1 MPRAA
6 WLLGAAWLLSFFA
19 PLLSPG
25 RVLANRDVPL
35 FHLPLRASFRLLV
48 EGGSPLWSPW
58 LNGGQPV
65 LSNPSYAA
73 FYPPGWIVF
82 LVPPAYAL
90 SLLVVLHAA
99 VAFAGAWWLARRL
112 GVGRGAAALA
122 ALGYTGSGASLSL
135 ISALTLFCSMAWFPW
150 VIGHAD
156 AALRA
161 EKGKWLRPALLAALC
176 LALQLLN
183 GEPATVVITGLGVLA
198 VALASVRRP
207 QSLPR
212 ILVPFA
218 LAVLLAA
225 VQWLPTWG
233 RLAGSPRAGGLE
245 ARRATVWS
253 APPARLLELAFPRFF
268 GDPTRDHEK
277 LFFGWNLHD
286 RDYPYVPSVYPGLL
300 LTVLAVAALAQWP
313 VPRRA
318 AWGAAFVVG
327 AFLAL
332 GRHNPLYESLRE
344 VVPVLAV
351 LRFPEKFAVLAVVS
365 LVFAGALGWGWLIKE
380 RGEGRPERAD
390 FPLALSVVLLV
401 LAGSLTGL
409 LYQVPRLGEWFVR
422 THGGPGMTPEKIR
435 LGILY
440 LRGEGWAAIATA
452 ALVAALL
459 ALCRWRRPPA
469 RLLTGLALAL
479 LAADLWHYGHGLVQV
494 APAGLYQGPPPVE
507 VPPDA
512 RLYVQE
518 TSGGDPD
525 FVPRR
530 GDPRLAPV
538 RASIDRMEPYSA
550 LLWRI
555 PYALNEDFDLMLT
568 LWASRAVDT
577 LHQDWGGRESENA
590 LHYLGAWNVG
600 TVMLRK
606 DAADWAAESAKN
618 PRAPLMRVLDNSFVL
633 PRYRF
638 VPRAVFHPDF
648 DSALAAARAEG
659 FALMRREHAIRPGAG
674 GEAVYP
680 RLPEP
685 LELADHG
692 GSLRLRYRSGSRA
705 FFVVAA
711 TFDEGWR
718 AEVDGE
724 PVAVFPTAACQ
735 IGVELPEGE
744 HVLDLR
750 YRDPLVPAGA
760 GVSLLA
766 LAVTGLIL
774 IRSGRS
780 SSLASTST
788 SLAASSSDG
797 PGRSSDR
804 PGTSSDGPTTSSDLP

>member
-1 MPRAA
+1 
-6 WLLGAAWLLSFFA
+6 
-19 PLLSPG
+19 
-25 RVLANRDVPL
+25 
-35 FHLPLRASFRLLV
+35 V
-48 EGGSPLWSPW
+48 EAGSPLWNPW

-73 FYPPGWIVF
+73 FYPPSWLVF
-82 LVPPAYAL
+82 VVPPAYAL

-112 GVGRGAAALA
+112 GAGRGAAALA

-198 VALASVRRP
+198 VALAAAGRHPR
-207 QSLPR
+207 SLPR
-212 ILVPFA
+212 ILVPFT

-233 RLAGSPRAGGLE
+233 RLASSPRAGGLE

-286 RDYPYVPSVYPGLL
+286 RDYPYVPSIYPGLL

-327 AFLAL
+327 GFLAL
-332 GRHNPLYESLRE
+332 GRHNPLYEPLRE
-344 VVPVLAV
+344 AVPLLAV

-365 LVFAGALGWGWLIKE
+365 LVFAGALGWGWLIQE

-390 FPLALSVVLLV
+390 FPLALSLVLLA
-401 LAGSLTGL
+401 LAGTLTGL

-422 THGGPGMTPEKIR
+422 THGGPGMTPERIQH
-435 LGILY
+435 GILY
-440 LRGEGWAAIATA
+440 LRGEGWAAIATV
-452 ALVAALL
+452 ALVAGLL

-494 APAGLYQGPPPVE
+494 APAGVYQGPPPVE
-507 VPPDA
+507 VPPDT

-518 TSGGDPD
+518 TFSGDPD
-525 FVPRR
+525 FVPRRGYR

-538 RASIDRMEPYSA
+538 RAAIDRMEPYSA
-550 LLWRI
+550 LLWHI

-568 LWASRAVDT
+568 RWASRSVDT
-577 LHQDWGGRESENA
+577 LHQDWGSRASENA

-606 DAADWAAESAKN
+606 DAADWAAESKKD
-618 PRAPLMRVLDNSFVL
+618 PRAPLMRVLDNTFVL

-659 FALMRREHAIRPGAG
+659 FAVMRREHAIRSDGPQ
-674 GEAVYP
+674 GEVIYP

-685 LELADHG
+685 LELTDHG
-692 GSLRLRYRSGSRA
+692 GRLRMRYRSGSRA
-705 FFVVAA
+705 FFVVAS

-724 PVAVFPTAACQ
+724 PVPAFPTATCQ

-744 HVLDLR
+744 HVLELR

-760 GVSLLA
+760 VVTLLA
-766 LAVTGLIL
+766 LVVTGLLLLRARRTGI
-774 IRSGRS
+774 
-780 SSLASTST
+780 AS
-788 SLAASSSDG
+788 
-797 PGRSSDR
+797 
-804 PGTSSDGPTTSSDLP
+804 